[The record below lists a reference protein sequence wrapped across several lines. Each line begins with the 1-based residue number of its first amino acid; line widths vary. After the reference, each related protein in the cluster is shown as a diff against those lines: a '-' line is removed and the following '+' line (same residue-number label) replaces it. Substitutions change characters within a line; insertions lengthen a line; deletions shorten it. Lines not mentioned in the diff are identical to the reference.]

1 MDRRTGSY
9 WHPPAWRGIASPSYL
24 YASRWQALVGELGGL
39 RCPPCADAAFGEGM
53 QINPFSDS
61 GLADMSVLAEV
72 QEIEE
77 VGELREFVLNR
88 LDRHE
93 RLVLML
99 VYAERLTLAQVAQ
112 VLDLPE
118 ATVEQIYARTMTEL
132 RAHFSPSS

>member
-24 YASRWQALVGELGGL
+24 CASHWQALVGELGGL
-39 RCPPCADAAFGEGM
+39 RCPPTADTPFGEGM

-88 LDRHE
+88 LERHE

-99 VYAERLTLAQVAQ
+99 VYAERLTFAQVAQ

-118 ATVEQIYARTMTEL
+118 QAVEQIYARTMIEL
-132 RAHFSPSS
+132 RAHFSPSN